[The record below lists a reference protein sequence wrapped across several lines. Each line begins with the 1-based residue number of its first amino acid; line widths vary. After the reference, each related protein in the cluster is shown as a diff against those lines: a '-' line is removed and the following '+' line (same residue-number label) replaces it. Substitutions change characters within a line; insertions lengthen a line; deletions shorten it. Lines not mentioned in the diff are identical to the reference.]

1 MYFNIQNM
9 PKKSQHQSQ
18 HHKNGNTEYNQNVS
32 VDEENRQEVET
43 ESFSQSFDSSQ
54 DSTSLEIQIE
64 SLKAEV
70 EDWKNRAM
78 RATADV
84 QNVQRQAELDNA
96 QAKKSAKKYVAN
108 GFLSFLNTLNL
119 AFTFAPQTED
129 EKVNQ
134 FLQTLKGSFVR
145 LQSDLDAV
153 GIQLIVPAAND
164 SFDGEIMTALNE
176 KSADEEIP
184 TVKNVATVGL
194 KVDGQVTTPASVML

>member
-1 MYFNIQNM
+1 MS
-9 PKKSQHQSQ
+9 KKSQNHSNQQ
-18 HHKNGNTEYNQNVS
+18 KN
-32 VDEENRQEVET
+32 NRIDDVVEH
-43 ESFSQSFDSSQ
+43 EQ
-54 DSTSLEIQIE
+54 LEDVAALKIQIE

-70 EDWKNRAM
+70 EDWKSRAI
-78 RATADV
+78 RATADGE
-84 QNVQRQAELDNA
+84 NVQRQAELDNA

-153 GIQLIVPAAND
+153 GIQLIVPTIND
-164 SFDGEIMTALNE
+164 QFDGEVMTALNE
-176 KSADEEIP
+176 KSDDEEIP